1 MQIMAQGLENAAGN
15 RMKSLL
21 EVLTKNKFFG
31 VLLGALIT
39 AVIQS
44 SSATTVMVVGF
55 VNAGIMNLNQA
66 MGVIMGANIGTTVTG
81 WLVSSVEWAKFL
93 SPANLAP
100 LAIIIGVVIMLTGTR
115 RSTKDISSIIIGFG
129 LLFVGITT
137 MSSAV
142 SPLQQSEEFR
152 NIFVVLGGNPFL
164 GIVAGALVTAIIQS
178 SSASVGILQSLAAAG
193 LVPFNAAIYIIM
205 GQNIGT
211 CVTALLSSIGV
222 NRSAKR
228 VACVHI
234 CFNCIGTLVIL
245 PIFYG
250 LYWLLDF
257 AFVGSAIDP
266 AGVALVH
273 TIFNI
278 VTTAMLLPFTKLL
291 EKLAYTLVRDSKKEK
306 EAKEKHAM
314 LDERLLATPA
324 VAIEVCHGVTM
335 EMAELSKTT
344 MKLAINMLFQYDKA
358 TEEQIEENEN
368 RIDKYEDK
376 LNAYLVRISKHSL
389 SSKDSRTV
397 SKMLHCIGNF
407 ERIGDHAVNIME
419 SAHELHEKG
428 LHFSGDAAKELRTL
442 CDALLETLNMAY
454 QAFEK
459 DDLAIAHQVEPL
471 EEVIDTLNLE
481 LKNRHIKRLQNEECT
496 VELGYIYQ
504 DLLTNIERISD
515 HCSNIAGV
523 LIEIDE
529 QQNIH
534 KYLFKLKENDE
545 TFQESYHQYLN
556 HYYLELGQP
565 TLDEVVDA

>member
-1 MQIMAQGLENAAGN
+1 M
-15 RMKSLL
+15 
-21 EVLTKNKFFG
+21 
-31 VLLGALIT
+31 
-39 AVIQS
+39 
-44 SSATTVMVVGF
+44 
-55 VNAGIMNLNQA
+55 
-66 MGVIMGANIGTTVTG
+66 
-81 WLVSSVEWAKFL
+81 
-93 SPANLAP
+93 LAFP
-100 LAIIIGVVIMLTGTR
+100 TET
-115 RSTKDISSIIIGFG
+115 
-129 LLFVGITT
+129 
-137 MSSAV
+137 
-142 SPLQQSEEFR
+142 
-152 NIFVVLGGNPFL
+152 
-164 GIVAGALVTAIIQS
+164 
-178 SSASVGILQSLAAAG
+178 
-193 LVPFNAAIYIIM
+193 
-205 GQNIGT
+205 
-211 CVTALLSSIGV
+211 
-222 NRSAKR
+222 
-228 VACVHI
+228 
-234 CFNCIGTLVIL
+234 
-245 PIFYG
+245 FYG
-250 LYWLLDF
+250 LGCCADQAVAVARVYQAKRRPVHMPLPLLAGSLELLRPYVTLEQAPEALLT
-257 AFVGSAIDP
+257 AFWPGPLTVVLTARLTPLEGRRPLAPQLVNPRGKAAVRLTPHPLAARLSCLAGAPLTASSA
-266 AGVALVH
+266 
-273 TIFNI
+273 NI
-278 VTTAMLLPFTKLL
+278 SGQAAARVPD
-291 EKLAYTLVRDSKKEK
+291 E
-306 EAKEKHAM
+306 

-534 KYLFKLKENDE
+534 KYLYKLKENDE